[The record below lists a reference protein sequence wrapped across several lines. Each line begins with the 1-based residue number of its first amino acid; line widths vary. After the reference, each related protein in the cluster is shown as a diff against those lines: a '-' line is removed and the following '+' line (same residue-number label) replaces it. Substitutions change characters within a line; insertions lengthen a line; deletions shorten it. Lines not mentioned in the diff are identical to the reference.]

1 MCHCGEVKGRLIRG
15 PYRTSL
21 EEGWPEGTGLAA
33 EQTDRQ
39 APKLRPNANPALVDD
54 RYGRTVINSLALG
67 FRLLAMRFE
76 LLVLPVA
83 LSITVFV
90 LPPVDLSAS
99 LADMDLLLEQVQ
111 TQTETLN
118 EAGLVSDPQAA
129 SRLAAIMEEMD
140 FSRLYVGDLL
150 PIVGRTFFRIPTYI
164 STAVVQELSPSPAW
178 SITSLAEMLA
188 LMAFLVTV
196 GAVVGAFYLYWL
208 AQFVPNFSKEDGT
221 DTVMMD
227 DGREFT
233 MGRPPVTMSR
243 CIGQGLLYVGV
254 LIALWFGTAFFVS
267 LLLTLLSLVAG
278 LGVLLSSLIPF
289 LMTVLAVALILFLFY
304 QTYATAGIMMDGLS
318 MWKSLKQSVQLVR
331 QNVLSTLAFL
341 VLGGFILL
349 GVQQMLDLLVTA
361 LQDHWVGILVAT
373 VIFAYVGTVISLAF
387 LVFYRT
393 RYLKNHGY
401 DIAEYFALQDS

>member
-1 MCHCGEVKGRLIRG
+1 MRRCGEVKGRPILG
-15 PYRTSL
+15 LYGTSL
-21 EEGWPEGTGLAA
+21 EEGLSEGTGLAT

-39 APKLRPNANPALVDD
+39 APEPRPNANPALVND

-67 FRLLAMRFE
+67 FRLLALRFE

-83 LSITVFV
+83 LSIIVFL

-99 LADMDLLLEQVQ
+99 MADMDLLLEQVRI
-111 TQTETLN
+111 QTETLN
-118 EAGLVSDPQAA
+118 EAGAVSDPQAA
-129 SRLAAIMEEMD
+129 SRLAASLEEID

-150 PIVGRTFFRIPTYI
+150 PIVGRTFFRVPTYI
-164 STAVVQELSPSPAW
+164 STAAVQKPSPAPAR
-178 SITSLAEMLA
+178 SITSLAEMLV
-188 LMAFLVTV
+188 LMVFLVTV
-196 GAVVGAFYLYWL
+196 GAVAGAFYLYWL
-208 AQFVPNFSKEDGT
+208 AQFVPNFSKEEGT

-233 MGRPPVTMSR
+233 TDRRPATMGR
-243 CIGQGLLYVGV
+243 CIGQGLLYVGM
-254 LIALWFGTAFFVS
+254 LIALWFGTAFAVS
-267 LLLTLLSLVAG
+267 LLLTLLSLMAG
-278 LGVLLSSLIPF
+278 IVLLSSLTPF
-289 LMTVLAVALILFLFY
+289 LMTLLAVAFVLFLFY

-318 MWKSLKQSVQLVR
+318 MWKSLQQSIQLVR

-341 VLGGFILL
+341 ILGGFILL
-349 GVQQMLDLLVTA
+349 GMQQLLDLLVTA
-361 LQDHWVGILVAT
+361 LQDHWAGLLVAT

-401 DIAEYFALQDS
+401 DIAEYFALQDN

>member
-15 PYRTSL
+15 PYRTS
-21 EEGWPEGTGLAA
+21 EGWPEGTGLAA

-54 RYGRTVINSLALG
+54 KYGRTVINSLALG

-254 LIALWFGTAFFVS
+254 LIALWFGTAFSVS